1 MLPASQRALLV
12 IDLQNDY
19 FPGGKF
25 PLWNSEATLAKVE
38 RAIARARAVGM
49 PVVLV
54 QHIADAGAPFL
65 AAGSSGAE
73 LHPTVRAAAPDAPII
88 VKAFA
93 DSFHQTTLAETLA
106 RLDVGELL
114 VCGMMTQN
122 CVTHT
127 AISRAAEQYQVSLVA
142 DCCTTVSEMLHLIA
156 LKAVST
162 RLKVAPADSLF

>member
-25 PLWNSEATLAKVE
+25 PLWNSEGTLAKVE
-38 RAIARARAVGM
+38 RAIGKARADGM
-49 PVVLV
+49 PVILV
-54 QHIADAGAPFL
+54 QHIADPGAPFFEP
-65 AAGSSGAE
+65 GSSGAE
-73 LHPTVRAAAPDAPII
+73 IHPAIRAAAPDAPLV

-93 DSFHQTTLAETLA
+93 DSFHQTTLQETLT
-106 RLDVGELL
+106 RLGIGELL

-127 AISRAAEQYQVSLVA
+127 AISPAAEAYQVSLVA

-156 LKAVST
+156 LKAVAT
-162 RLKVAPADSLF
+162 RLKVAPADALF